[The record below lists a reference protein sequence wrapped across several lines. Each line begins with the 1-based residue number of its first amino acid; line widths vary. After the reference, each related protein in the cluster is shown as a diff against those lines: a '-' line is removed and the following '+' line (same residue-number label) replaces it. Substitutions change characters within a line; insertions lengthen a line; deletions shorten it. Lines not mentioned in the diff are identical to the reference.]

1 MMEAVSVSQALIH
14 LNELLDHDEVL
25 SDICV
30 LGEVSRV
37 SKAASGHTYFTVK
50 DTDSTLDA
58 AIFRGGVGVSYLEIG
73 VEVFAFGRVS
83 VYPKTGRLQLIAQVV
98 QPSGIG
104 LLQAQ
109 FEEMKARLESEGLFD
124 SDRKRPIQQYPT
136 MVGVVT
142 SENAAAWEDIKRT
155 IRTRYP
161 QVTLVL
167 SHTLVQGEMAAPEIV
182 NAIKALNELSSIDT
196 IIVAR
201 GGGSPE
207 DLWVFNDENV
217 ARAIF
222 ASRKPVIT
230 GIGHENDWSIADFVA
245 DVRAST
251 PTGAAAM
258 AVPDSRE
265 LIERISFCKG
275 RLENAI
281 FVRFAD
287 TYRSVENAVRK
298 VSIGLPSFDFLKIR
312 IDDLVLDIVRE
323 MESQVEL
330 SKSKLKG
337 KVEKLD
343 VMSPQN
349 VMGRGYAIIQRQA
362 DGKVIK
368 SVSDLIPSERV
379 SVSLSDGKVDAQLLE
394 KSDPDYQPN
403 LL

>member
-50 DTDSTLDA
+50 DADSTLDA
-58 AIFRGGVGVSYLEIG
+58 AIFRGGVGASYLEIG

-182 NAIKALNELSSIDT
+182 NAIKALNELNSIDT

-265 LIERISFCKG
+265 LIERISFFKG

-281 FVRFAD
+281 FVRFSD

-312 IDDLVLDIVRE
+312 IDDLVSDIVRE

-330 SKSKLKG
+330 SKSELKG
-337 KVEKLD
+337 RVEKLG
-343 VMSPQN
+343 VMAPQN
-349 VMGRGYAIIQRQA
+349 VMARGYAIIQRQA

-379 SVSLSDGKVDAQLLE
+379 SVTLSDGKVDAQLLE

>member
-98 QPSGIG
+98 QPSGVG

-124 SDRKRPIQQYPT
+124 FDRKRPIQQYPT

-167 SHTLVQGEMAAPEIV
+167 SHTLVQGEKAAPEIV
-182 NAIKALNELSSIDT
+182 NASKALNELSSIDT

-265 LIERISFCKG
+265 LIERISFFKG

-312 IDDLVLDIVRE
+312 IDDLVSDIVRE

-337 KVEKLD
+337 RVEKLG
-343 VMSPQN
+343 VMAPQN
-349 VMGRGYAIIQRQA
+349 VMARGYAIIQREA

-379 SVSLSDGKVDAQLLE
+379 SVTLSDGKVDAQLLE

>member
-37 SKAASGHTYFTVK
+37 SRAASGHTYFTVK
-50 DTDSTLDA
+50 DADSTLDA
-58 AIFRGGVGVSYLEIG
+58 AIFRGGGGASYLEIG

-109 FEEMKARLESEGLFD
+109 FEEMKTRLESEGLFD

-265 LIERISFCKG
+265 LIERISFFKG

-312 IDDLVLDIVRE
+312 IDDLVSDIVRE

-330 SKSKLKG
+330 SKSELKG
-337 KVEKLD
+337 RVEKLG
-343 VMSPQN
+343 VMAPQN
-349 VMGRGYAIIQRQA
+349 VMARGYAIIQRQA

-379 SVSLSDGKVDAQLLE
+379 SVTLSDGKVDAHLLE

>member
-1 MMEAVSVSQALIH
+1 
-14 LNELLDHDEVL
+14 
-25 SDICV
+25 
-30 LGEVSRV
+30 
-37 SKAASGHTYFTVK
+37 
-50 DTDSTLDA
+50 
-58 AIFRGGVGVSYLEIG
+58 
-73 VEVFAFGRVS
+73 
-83 VYPKTGRLQLIAQVV
+83 
-98 QPSGIG
+98 
-104 LLQAQ
+104 
-109 FEEMKARLESEGLFD
+109 
-124 SDRKRPIQQYPT
+124 
-136 MVGVVT
+136 
-142 SENAAAWEDIKRT
+142 
-155 IRTRYP
+155 
-161 QVTLVL
+161 
-167 SHTLVQGEMAAPEIV
+167 MAAPEIV
-182 NAIKALNELSSIDT
+182 NAIKSLNELSSIDT

-265 LIERISFCKG
+265 LIERVSFFKG

-281 FVRFAD
+281 LVRFAD

-312 IDDLVLDIVRE
+312 NDDLVSDIVRE

-330 SKSKLKG
+330 SRSKLKG
-337 KVEKLD
+337 RVEKLG
-343 VMSPQN
+343 VMAPQN
-349 VMGRGYAIIQRQA
+349 VMARGYAIIQRQS

-379 SVSLSDGKVDAQLLE
+379 SVTLSDGKVDAQLLE

>member
-98 QPSGIG
+98 QPSGVG

-124 SDRKRPIQQYPT
+124 SDRKRPIQHYPT

-265 LIERISFCKG
+265 LIERISFFKG

-312 IDDLVLDIVRE
+312 IDDLVSDIVRQ

-337 KVEKLD
+337 RVEKLG
-343 VMSPQN
+343 VMAPQN
-349 VMGRGYAIIQRQA
+349 VMARGYAIIQREA

-379 SVSLSDGKVDAQLLE
+379 SVTLSDGKVDAQLLE